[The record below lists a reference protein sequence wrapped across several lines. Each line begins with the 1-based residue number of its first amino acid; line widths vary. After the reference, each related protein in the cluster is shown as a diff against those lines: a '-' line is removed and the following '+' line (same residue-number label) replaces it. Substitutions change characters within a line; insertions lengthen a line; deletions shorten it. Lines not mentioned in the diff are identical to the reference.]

1 MKKIYDENEQA
12 KTDIKKVPVETLIAH
27 HLVTPAKKSGVTCK
41 CGNGSGKDGTGL
53 HSFWCDDAWL
63 HKCYV
68 CGETFDNLDLIAQH
82 LNLDIKRDFPKV
94 LAEGATL
101 LGGMADIPTSS
112 VHVSVK
118 KKAEEIPQDFSAF
131 IEEASSFRKTYR
143 SNFQV
148 PLSCA
153 SHFTRCPQT
162 VRETTCRREG
172 NFQSRRS

>member
-101 LGGMADIPTSS
+101 LGGMAD
-112 VHVSVK
+112 
-118 KKAEEIPQDFSAF
+118 
-131 IEEASSFRKTYR
+131 
-143 SNFQV
+143 
-148 PLSCA
+148 
-153 SHFTRCPQT
+153 
-162 VRETTCRREG
+162 RRYG
-172 NFQSRRS
+172 